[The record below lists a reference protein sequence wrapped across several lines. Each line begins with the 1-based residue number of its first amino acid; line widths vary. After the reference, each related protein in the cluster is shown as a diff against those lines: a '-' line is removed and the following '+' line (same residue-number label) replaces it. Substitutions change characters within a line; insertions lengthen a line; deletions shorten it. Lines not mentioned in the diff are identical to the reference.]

1 MEIEACGGCPDTL
14 KPGTELSVNIITE
27 FTINKNDEQ

>member
-14 KPGTELSVNIITE
+14 VPGTELSVKIITE
-27 FTINKNDEQ
+27 YIVN